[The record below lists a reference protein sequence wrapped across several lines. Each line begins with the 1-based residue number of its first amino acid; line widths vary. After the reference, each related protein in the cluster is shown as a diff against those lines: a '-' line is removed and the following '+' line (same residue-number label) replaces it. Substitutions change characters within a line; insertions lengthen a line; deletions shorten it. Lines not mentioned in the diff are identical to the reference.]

1 LISAEIQQR
10 HTQISAELAAHREEI
25 DSRYQ
30 GLRNDMCYF
39 ADSMRYMD
47 L

>member
-1 LISAEIQQR
+1 MTAEIQQR
-10 HTQISAELAAHREEI
+10 LTQISAADAAHRAEM

-30 GLRNDMCYF
+30 GLRNDMSYF

-47 L
+47 S